1 MRLPRG
7 FGKRRRF
14 CTASNAAIGRLW
26 VWGVSHIALP
36 SWSASPPH
44 APQTHGRVQTQLH
57 QGAGCPCADLD
68 RATPHTHAARP
79 RPAGRRPTA
88 PMLGAPSGMRAM
100 ARGAASADPR
110 GSCHQPR
117 RYHVSPATHGSAG
130 LLPRKTR
137 HAVTQRAS
145 ASLCTKC
152 TRFDIIAVLY
162 TCTTVASRVATNA
175 CATHLR
181 FLTKPRMSS
190 GLASSPLPRVRR
202 ALPIRS
208 ERGVLAS

>member
-1 MRLPRG
+1 MGVRDQS
-7 FGKRRRF
+7 RRPL
-14 CTASNAAIGRLW
+14 GR
-26 VWGVSHIALP
+26 ST
-36 SWSASPPH
+36 SPPH
-44 APQTHGRVQTQLH
+44 
-57 QGAGCPCADLD
+57 CPTDPWA
-68 RATPHTHAARP
+68 RAHTD
-79 RPAGRRPTA
+79 RPTCRFRGLCLNHATRQHACRA
-88 PMLGAPSGMRAM
+88 PCGNSGLRGLSRCWVCRRGIREMALGTE
-100 ARGAASADPR
+100 SADPR

-130 LLPRKTR
+130 PLPRKTR

-181 FLTKPRMSS
+181 FLTKPQTSS
-190 GLASSPLPRVRR
+190 GLASRRSP
-202 ALPIRS
+202 
-208 ERGVLAS
+208 GVVKT

>member
-1 MRLPRG
+1 MLRAAAGRAAAAG
-7 FGKRRRF
+7 FWKTKWF

-44 APQTHGRVQTQLH
+44 APQTHGRVQTQLN
-57 QGAGCPCADLD
+57 QRAGCACADPVPRNAAHAC
-68 RATPHTHAARP
+68 RAPAEVRTRLLPRCWTRIRARERWRGERYRQTPGDHA
-79 RPAGRRPTA
+79 TN
-88 PMLGAPSGMRAM
+88 LGATML
-100 ARGAASADPR
+100 
-110 GSCHQPR
+110 
-117 RYHVSPATHGSAG
+117 VLLNGSAG
-130 LLPRKTR
+130 LLLRKTR

-181 FLTKPRMSS
+181 FLTKPQTPS
-190 GLASSPLPRVRR
+190 GLASSPLRR
-202 ALPIRS
+202 Y
-208 ERGVLAS
+208 RGPGVVMT